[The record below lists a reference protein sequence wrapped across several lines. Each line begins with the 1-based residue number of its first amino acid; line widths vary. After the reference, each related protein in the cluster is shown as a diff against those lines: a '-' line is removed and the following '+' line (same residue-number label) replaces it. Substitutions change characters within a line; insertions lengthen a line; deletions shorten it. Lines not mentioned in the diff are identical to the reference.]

1 MGPEARLGLP
11 GSEPRTLAAPHAR
24 RHSRPADDLAHDLL
38 PDQAIAPGRNL
49 SAISGGGV
57 ANGGTIFLAGCNAPG
72 LLSCSLSA
80 TYLDTAHLGERPQR
94 SSSVAVNG

>member
-1 MGPEARLGLP
+1 MGPEARLALP

-24 RHSRPADDLAHDLL
+24 RHSGPADDLAHDLL

-72 LLSCSLSA
+72 LLSGSLSA
-80 TYLDTAHLGERPQR
+80 TYLDTAHPGSDRRGVHLWR
-94 SSSVAVNG
+94 